1 MKPGELTLAASCPA
15 SPFQIGFEMLKRA
28 ANVDMTFIPAAVT
41 LGVAIPAMIFAMTK
55 VGALL
60 WIDCHARTA

>member
-1 MKPGELTLAASCPA
+1 VGIDLGFVALEFSQLATAMNA
-15 SPFQIGFEMLKRA
+15 FAFGAQAGSPWMLG
-28 ANVDMTFIPAAVT
+28 AAVT

-60 WIDCHARTA
+60 WTDCHARTA